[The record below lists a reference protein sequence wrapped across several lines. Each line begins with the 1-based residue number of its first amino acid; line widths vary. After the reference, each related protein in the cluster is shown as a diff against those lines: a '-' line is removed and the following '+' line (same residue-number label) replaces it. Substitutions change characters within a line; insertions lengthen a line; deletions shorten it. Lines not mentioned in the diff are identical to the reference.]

1 MSGYDLQAS
10 HEYSDWLLKRLVEME
25 QKNERLH
32 RSLIEATDSLS
43 MCRKTIATQDL
54 RIRQLL
60 EEVNNLKF
68 DNVRVNFPTV

>member
-1 MSGYDLQAS
+1 VSDHALQSA

-25 QKNERLH
+25 KRNERLH
-32 RSLIEATDSLS
+32 RSLIEATDSLA

-54 RIRQLL
+54 RIRQLTQ
-60 EEVNNLKF
+60 EVNNLKF